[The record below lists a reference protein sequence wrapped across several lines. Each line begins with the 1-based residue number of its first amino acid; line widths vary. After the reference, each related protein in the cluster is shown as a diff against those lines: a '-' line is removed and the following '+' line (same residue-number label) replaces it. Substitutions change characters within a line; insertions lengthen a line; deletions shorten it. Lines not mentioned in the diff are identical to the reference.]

1 MKRELT
7 CICCPLGCGLTVEL
21 EGNTVR
27 SVSGNTCV
35 RGKEYAEN
43 ECTNP
48 VRIVTS
54 TVMTQKGIPVS
65 VKTDTAIPK
74 GKMAEC
80 MKIINGIVAQT
91 PVHIG
96 DVLATD
102 VFGSNI
108 IATGAME

>member
-7 CICCPLGCGLTVEL
+7 CICCPLGCGLIVEL

-27 SVSGNTCV
+27 AVSGNTCV
-35 RGKEYAEN
+35 HGREYAEN

-54 TVMTQKGIPVS
+54 TVMTRKGIPVS
-65 VKTDTAIPK
+65 VKTDKAISK

-80 MKIINGIVAQT
+80 MKIINGIVVQT
-91 PVHIG
+91 PIHIG
-96 DVLATD
+96 DVVAKD

-108 IATGAME
+108 IATGTME